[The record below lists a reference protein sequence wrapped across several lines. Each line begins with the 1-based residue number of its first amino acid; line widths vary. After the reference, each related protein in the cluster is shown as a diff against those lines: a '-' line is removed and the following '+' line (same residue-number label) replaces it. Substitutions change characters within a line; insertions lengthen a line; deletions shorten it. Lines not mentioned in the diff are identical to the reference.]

1 MTPRILVV
9 DDNRANLDL
18 MLYLLR
24 AFGYECDCAND
35 GQSALD
41 KAQLESYD
49 LALVD
54 ILMPGMDGYE
64 FARRFKNELG
74 LASTRLVAIT
84 ALAMAGDRERILKSG
99 FDGYIAKP
107 IDPERFVPEVQ
118 AYLGSSH
125 RPTAVTHEHLATQ
138 AGEHPGN
145 GPIILAVD
153 DLQTNLDVLRAS
165 LAPFGYRVAE
175 ATSVREALEIMER
188 IRPALILCDL
198 HMPEEEGFALIERV
212 TADDRW
218 RDIPFVFL
226 SSTAWQ
232 TRDRQ
237 RGLELGAK
245 KFILRPINP
254 ERLRSEIEEL
264 IGDGASSRR

>member
-1 MTPRILVV
+1 MTPHILVV

-24 AFGYECDCAND
+24 AFGYECDDASD
-35 GQSALD
+35 GLSGLQKARLD
-41 KAQLESYD
+41 SYD
-49 LALVD
+49 LVLVD

-64 FARRFKNELG
+64 FARRFKSALG
-74 LASTRLVAIT
+74 DATRLIAIT
-84 ALAMAGDRERILKSG
+84 ALAMAGDRERILQSG

-107 IDPERFVPEVQ
+107 IDPERFVSDVQ

-125 RPTAVTHEHLATQ
+125 RPTAVTHEQTAAE
-138 AGEHPGN
+138 AGKASGG

-165 LAPFGYRVAE
+165 LAPFGYQIAE
-175 ATSVREALEIMER
+175 ARSVREALQIMER
-188 IRPALILCDL
+188 IQPALILCDL
-198 HMPEEEGFALIERV
+198 HMPEEGGFALIEHV
-212 TADDRW
+212 DTNERW
-218 RDIPFVFL
+218 RRIPFVFL

-232 TRDRQ
+232 TRDRR

-254 ERLRSEIEEL
+254 EKLRQEIEEL
-264 IGDGASSRR
+264 IGDGADPHR

>member
-24 AFGYECDCAND
+24 AFGYECDFASD
-35 GQSALD
+35 GPSGLE

-54 ILMPGMDGYE
+54 ILMPGLDGYE
-64 FARRFKNELG
+64 FARRFKNEVTSAATPLI
-74 LASTRLVAIT
+74 AIT

-107 IDPERFVPEVQ
+107 IDPEQFVPEIQ

-125 RPTAVTHEHLATQ
+125 RPAAVTHEHTAAE
-138 AGEHPGN
+138 AGEEPEDGQ
-145 GPIILAVD
+145 IILAVD
-153 DLQTNLDVLRAS
+153 DLQTNLDVLSAS
-165 LAPFGYRVAE
+165 LTPFGYRIAE
-175 ATSVREALEIMER
+175 ARSVREALEILER
-188 IRPALILCDL
+188 IHPALILCDL
-198 HMPEEEGFALIERV
+198 HMPEEGGFALIEGVR
-212 TADDRW
+212 ADDR
-218 RDIPFVFL
+218 RRRIPFVFL

-254 ERLRSEIEEL
+254 EKLRHEIEEL
-264 IGDGASSRR
+264 IGDGADSRR